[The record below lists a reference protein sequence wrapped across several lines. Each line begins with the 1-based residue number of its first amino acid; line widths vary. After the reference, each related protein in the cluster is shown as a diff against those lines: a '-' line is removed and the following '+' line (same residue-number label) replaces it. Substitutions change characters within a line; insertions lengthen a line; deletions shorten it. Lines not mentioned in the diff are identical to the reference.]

1 MTKNRFLKAIN
12 KNDNLKIAPEVQMLF
27 AVAVWFVLLV
37 WMSFVFSALPALA
50 RMANDPLADS
60 VVVVDAKMIG
70 ILVHFLRCRFPTS
83 WSDELP
89 SIHFNKFCVASLP
102 GFALR
107 LGCSALL

>member
-1 MTKNRFLKAIN
+1 
-12 KNDNLKIAPEVQMLF
+12 
-27 AVAVWFVLLV
+27 
-37 WMSFVFSALPALA
+37 
-50 RMANDPLADS
+50 
-60 VVVVDAKMIG
+60 VVHAKMIG